1 MWSVGLQGPR
11 FSPVVLIVDP
21 LYNSTMWRE
30 SCLLA
35 TDPTE
40 NAAAAMT
47 LEREERGEVKEERER
62 LSRGRKEEWGFVK
75 E

>member
-1 MWSVGLQGPR
+1 M
-11 FSPVVLIVDP
+11 LIVDP
-21 LYNSTMWRE
+21 LYNSTMGRE